1 MRTNPEHYRDCCLLS
16 VLRSGHLWSCYA
28 EHIRDSLSFLKG
40 HPLGPTSLWHYIT
53 PSQQQ
58 FHQSPSVGMS
68 IVLPAPALWAVQT
81 ERRKTL
87 LCQYSCTHTTLPAQQ
102 RWPGCM
108 NISQSKL
115 TGLCQQNC
123 GAQSWPQTILEV
135 VSKPTENNKI
145 NK

>member
-16 VLRSGHLWSCYA
+16 TLCSGHLWSCYA
-28 EHIRDSLSFLKG
+28 EYIRDSLSFLKG

-53 PSQQQ
+53 PPKQQ
-58 FHQSPSVGMS
+58 FHQSPLVGTS
-68 IVLPAPALWAVQT
+68 AFLPTPALWAIQT
-81 ERRKTL
+81 EWRKMF

-102 RWPGCM
+102 CWPGCA

-135 VSKPTENNKI
+135 VSKPIKKNKI